1 MLIIICGLPGTGKTT
16 AARHAAGLLGAAHLR
31 TDEIRKEL
39 FTKPTYSEEEKRA
52 VYEEMFWQ
60 AKEILK
66 NQRLILDATFLR
78 AAGRQRA
85 LALAEAVGKPWLIL
99 ETVCPE
105 EIARQRLA
113 ARKNDASDAGYAQY
127 LELKKFWEPIAEPH
141 FQIDTAGDYQ
151 KQIEDIINKKAA
163 QG

>member
-1 MLIIICGLPGTGKTT
+1 M
-16 AARHAAGLLGAAHLR
+16 ARHAASVLGAAHLR

-39 FTKPTYSEEEKRA
+39 FAKPTYSEEEKKA

-60 AKEILK
+60 AKETIKHQPLV
-66 NQRLILDATFLR
+66 LDATFLR
-78 AAGRQRA
+78 ASGRQKA
-85 LALAEAVGKPWLIL
+85 LALAEAAGSPWLIL
-99 ETVCPE
+99 ETICSE

-113 ARKNDASDAGYAQY
+113 ARKNDASDAGYTQY

-151 KQIEDIINKKAA
+151 KKLEDILNKKAA
-163 QG
+163 HG